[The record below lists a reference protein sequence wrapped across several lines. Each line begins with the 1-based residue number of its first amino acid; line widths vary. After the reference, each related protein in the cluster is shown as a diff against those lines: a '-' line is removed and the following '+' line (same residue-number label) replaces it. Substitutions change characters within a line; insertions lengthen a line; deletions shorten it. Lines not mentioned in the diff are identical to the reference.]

1 MAIDRTMLD
10 EAALWAAR
18 TSDPAFADWDGF
30 TAWLEGH
37 PARAEAYDRVMA
49 AVDEVA
55 GAGLPELAPMFEIED
70 DVVPLR
76 RRPGMWIGGAVAACL
91 AGALTFGLW
100 QMREA
105 PVTWRTAPGEMRELA
120 LADGTTVAMA
130 GASVLSVDPDHRHVE
145 LVEGQALFTVRH
157 DESREFA
164 VRVGDDTLVD
174 IGTVF
179 EVRKDSAAMS
189 VTVSEGAVMFN
200 PDAEA
205 VRVDPGRKLVVRGSR
220 IDLSESP
227 AALVGEWRE
236 GRLTFREATL
246 GDVAA
251 DLSRATGVS
260 YRVAPGAAGRTI
272 SGSVA
277 LDPIRKDPASLG
289 ALLGVTVRG
298 SGKDWTIEP

>member
-18 TSDPAFADWDGF
+18 TGDPAFADWDGF
-30 TAWLEGH
+30 TAWLGGH

-55 GAGLPELAPMFEIED
+55 AGGLPAPERMFEIED
-70 DVVPLR
+70 NVVPLR

-105 PVTWRTAPGEMRELA
+105 PVIWRTAPGEMRELA

-179 EVRKDSAAMS
+179 EVRKGSAAMS
-189 VTVSEGAVMFN
+189 VAVSEGAVMFN

-205 VRVDPGRKLVVRGSR
+205 VRVDPGRKLLVRGSR

-246 GDVAA
+246 ADVAA